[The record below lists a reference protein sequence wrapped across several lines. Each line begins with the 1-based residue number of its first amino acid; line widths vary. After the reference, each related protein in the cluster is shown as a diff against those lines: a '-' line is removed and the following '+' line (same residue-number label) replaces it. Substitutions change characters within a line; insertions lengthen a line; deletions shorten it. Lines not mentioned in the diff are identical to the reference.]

1 MTEGEAGTLLKAL
14 IIPPGSA
21 PSLAPYSPDARAGK
35 AIHVPGVPPLDVNG
49 VSAGSNDAAQTRA
62 VLNAAGPVAAAGG
75 GPPTDGG
82 VSAML
87 LENSADFAAMNADAP
102 SASRRSS
109 RPRAGASRRHR

>member
-1 MTEGEAGTLLKAL
+1 MTEEEAGILLKAL
-14 IIPPGSA
+14 TIPPGSA

-35 AIHVPGVPPLDVNG
+35 VLHVPGVPPLHVNG
-49 VSAGSNDAAQTRA
+49 VSAGSNDVAQTRA
-62 VLNAAGPVAAAGG
+62 LLNAAGSVVAVGG

-87 LENSADFAAMNADAP
+87 LENRADFAAMNADAP

-109 RPRAGASRRHR
+109 RPRAGASKRYR